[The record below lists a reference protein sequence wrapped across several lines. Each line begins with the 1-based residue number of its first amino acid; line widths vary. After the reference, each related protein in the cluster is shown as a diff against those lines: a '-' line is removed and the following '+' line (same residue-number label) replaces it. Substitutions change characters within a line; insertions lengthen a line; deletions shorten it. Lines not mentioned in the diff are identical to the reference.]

1 MQSSAT
7 FNIFLPVALVIIM
20 LGLGLSLKL
29 QDFLQVVLRPKA
41 LLVALIV
48 QILVLPVLCFG
59 IVSVSALPPA
69 MAVGMMLLAAS
80 PGAPSAVLFTHLA
93 KGDTALS
100 LTLTA
105 ISSMVALVSVP
116 LITNFSLLHFYGA
129 GHVIPLPI
137 EKFLQFFAVVLVP
150 VSIGVAVRHRYTAL
164 AERLEGPVKLL
175 ATLFL
180 AAVVIFAVV
189 DQRQVIV
196 TWGPVVGFAAFAFNV
211 VSMALGYAV
220 PSLLRLERRQAVAIT
235 MATAI
240 HNAAFV
246 IALALSEYLLNNA
259 EMAIPPALY
268 ALIAYVTAAVFVA
281 VVSRS
286 GRHAIEGTIRS

>member
-7 FNIFLPVALVIIM
+7 FNIFLPIALVIIM

-29 QDFLQVVLRPKA
+29 HDFSQVVLRPKA
-41 LLVALIV
+41 LLAALVV
-48 QILVLPVLCFG
+48 QIFVLPVLCFG
-59 IVSVSALPPA
+59 IVLISALPPA
-69 MAVGMMLLAAS
+69 MAVGMMLLATS
-80 PGAPSAVLFTHLA
+80 PGAPSAVLYTHLA

-105 ISSMVALVSVP
+105 INTLVALVSVP

-137 EKFLQFFAVVLVP
+137 DKFLQFFALLLVP
-150 VSIGVAVRHRYTAL
+150 ASIGIAVRHRYTAL
-164 AERLEGPVKLL
+164 ADRMESPVKLL

-180 AAVVIFAVV
+180 AAVVLFAVV
-189 DQRQVIV
+189 DQWEVIV
-196 TWGPVVGFAAFAFNV
+196 AWGPVVGFAAFAFNA
-211 VSMALGYAV
+211 VSMAVGYAV
-220 PSLLRLERRQAVAIT
+220 PLLLRLERRQAVAIT

-281 VVSRS
+281 VLSRS
-286 GRHAIEGTIRS
+286 GRHSIEGTIRP

>member
-7 FNIFLPVALVIIM
+7 FNIVLPIALVIIM

-29 QDFLQVVLRPKA
+29 HDFSQVVLRPKA
-41 LLVALIV
+41 LLAALVV
-48 QILVLPVLCFG
+48 QIFVLPVLCFG
-59 IVSVSALPPA
+59 IVLISALPPA
-69 MAVGMMLLAAS
+69 MAVGMMLLATS
-80 PGAPSAVLFTHLA
+80 PGAPSAVLYTHLA

-105 ISSMVALVSVP
+105 INTLVALVSVP

-137 EKFLQFFAVVLVP
+137 DKFLQFFALLLVP
-150 VSIGVAVRHRYTAL
+150 ASIGIAVRHRYTAL
-164 AERLEGPVKLL
+164 ADRMESPVKLL

-180 AAVVIFAVV
+180 AAVVLFAVV
-189 DQRQVIV
+189 DQWEVIV
-196 TWGPVVGFAAFAFNV
+196 AWGPVVGFAAFAFNV
-211 VSMALGYAV
+211 VSMAVGYAV
-220 PSLLRLERRQAVAIT
+220 PLLLRLERRQAVAIT

-281 VVSRS
+281 VLSRS
-286 GRHAIEGTIRS
+286 GRHSIEGTIRP

>member
-7 FNIFLPVALVIIM
+7 FNIFLPIALVIIM

-29 QDFLQVVLRPKA
+29 HDFSQVVLRPKA
-41 LLVALIV
+41 LLAALVV
-48 QILVLPVLCFG
+48 QIFVLPVLCFG
-59 IVSVSALPPA
+59 IVLISALPPA
-69 MAVGMMLLAAS
+69 MAVGMMLLATS
-80 PGAPSAVLFTHLA
+80 PGAPSAVLYTHLA

-105 ISSMVALVSVP
+105 INTLVALVSVP

-137 EKFLQFFAVVLVP
+137 DKFLQFFALLLVP
-150 VSIGVAVRHRYTAL
+150 ASIGIAVRHRYTAL
-164 AERLEGPVKLL
+164 ADRMESPVKLL
-175 ATLFL
+175 ATFFL
-180 AAVVIFAVV
+180 AAVVLFAVV
-189 DQRQVIV
+189 DQWEVIV
-196 TWGPVVGFAAFAFNV
+196 AWGPVVGFAAFAFNV
-211 VSMALGYAV
+211 VSMAVGYAV
-220 PSLLRLERRQAVAIT
+220 PLLLRLERRQAVAIT

-281 VVSRS
+281 VLSRS
-286 GRHAIEGTIRS
+286 GRHSIEGTIRP

>member
-29 QDFLQVVLRPKA
+29 QDFSQVVLRPKA
-41 LLVALIV
+41 LLVALVV
-48 QILVLPVLCFG
+48 QILVLPVICFG

-80 PGAPSAVLFTHLA
+80 PNGPSAVLYTHLA

-105 ISSMVALVSVP
+105 ITSLVALVSVP

-129 GHVIPLPI
+129 GHIIPLPI

-150 VSIGVAVRHRYTAL
+150 VSIGIAVRHRYPAL
-164 AERLEGPVKLL
+164 ADRMESPIKLL
-175 ATLFL
+175 SILFL
-180 AAVVIFAVV
+180 AAVVLFAAVSQW
-189 DQRQVIV
+189 DVIV
-196 TWGPVVGFAAFAFNV
+196 TWGPVVGLAALAFNLA
-211 VSMALGYAV
+211 SLAAGYAV
-220 PSLLRLERRQAVAIT
+220 PLLLRLERRQAVAIA
-235 MATAI
+235 MAAAI

-259 EMAIPPALY
+259 EMGIPPALY
-268 ALIAYVTAAVFVA
+268 ALIAYVTAAAFVA
-281 VVSRS
+281 VLNRS
-286 GRHAIEGTIRS
+286 GR

>member
-100 LTLTA
+100 
-105 ISSMVALVSVP
+105 
-116 LITNFSLLHFYGA
+116 
-129 GHVIPLPI
+129 
-137 EKFLQFFAVVLVP
+137 
-150 VSIGVAVRHRYTAL
+150 
-164 AERLEGPVKLL
+164 
-175 ATLFL
+175 
-180 AAVVIFAVV
+180 
-189 DQRQVIV
+189 
-196 TWGPVVGFAAFAFNV
+196 
-211 VSMALGYAV
+211 
-220 PSLLRLERRQAVAIT
+220 
-235 MATAI
+235 
-240 HNAAFV
+240 
-246 IALALSEYLLNNA
+246 
-259 EMAIPPALY
+259 
-268 ALIAYVTAAVFVA
+268 
-281 VVSRS
+281 
-286 GRHAIEGTIRS
+286 

>member
-1 MQSSAT
+1 M
-7 FNIFLPVALVIIM
+7 
-20 LGLGLSLKL
+20 
-29 QDFLQVVLRPKA
+29 A
-41 LLVALIV
+41 LLI
-48 QILVLPVLCFG
+48 G
-59 IVSVSALPPA
+59 SVRR
-69 MAVGMMLLAAS
+69 G
-80 PGAPSAVLFTHLA
+80 PGAPSAVLYTHLA

-105 ISSMVALVSVP
+105 INTLVALVSVP
-116 LITNFSLLHFYGA
+116 LITNFSLLHFYGS

-137 EKFLQFFAVVLVP
+137 DKFLQFFALLLVP
-150 VSIGVAVRHRYTAL
+150 ASIGIAVRHRYTAL
-164 AERLEGPVKLL
+164 ADRMESPVKLL

-180 AAVVIFAVV
+180 AAVVLFAVV
-189 DQRQVIV
+189 DQWEVIV
-196 TWGPVVGFAAFAFNV
+196 AWGPVVGFAAFAFNV
-211 VSMALGYAV
+211 VSMAVGYAV
-220 PSLLRLERRQAVAIT
+220 PLLLRLERRQAVAIT

-281 VVSRS
+281 VLSRS
-286 GRHAIEGTIRS
+286 GRHSIEGTIRP

>member
-196 TWGPVVGFAAFAFNV
+196 TWGP
-211 VSMALGYAV
+211 
-220 PSLLRLERRQAVAIT
+220 
-235 MATAI
+235 
-240 HNAAFV
+240 
-246 IALALSEYLLNNA
+246 
-259 EMAIPPALY
+259 
-268 ALIAYVTAAVFVA
+268 
-281 VVSRS
+281 
-286 GRHAIEGTIRS
+286 